1 MKEVVKRLA
10 FGSRLKMMQNECI
23 HGARRRLES
32 WVAQF

>member
-1 MKEVVKRLA
+1 MKGLA
-10 FGSRLKMMQNECI
+10 FRSRLKMKQNECI